1 MPKLPLQTQD
11 RIKNKLTTYV
21 KTYEEPQLDENGKLL
36 VKLKSGS
43 GLTSS
48 K

>member
-1 MPKLPLQTQD
+1 M
-11 RIKNKLTTYV
+11 KNKLVNYV

-36 VKLKSGS
+36 VKLKSGGS
-43 GLTSS
+43 G